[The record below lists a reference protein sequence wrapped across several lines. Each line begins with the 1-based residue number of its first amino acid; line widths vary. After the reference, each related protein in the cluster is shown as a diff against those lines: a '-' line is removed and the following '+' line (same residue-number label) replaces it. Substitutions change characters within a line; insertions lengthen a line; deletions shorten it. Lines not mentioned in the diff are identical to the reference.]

1 VELQTQY
8 LDAVDAMLNTQ
19 LDAMEARQQVELLAG
34 MTMEGLVVKYRTSLP
49 MVRVK
54 GLPETPGR

>member
-1 VELQTQY
+1 